1 MEKNGKRPRVLVS
14 ACLLGQ
20 AVRYDG
26 GRRRHAWLVEELLPR
41 IEPVAACPE
50 VGIGLGVPRPPIQLV
65 SIGKEVRALGVEDAS
80 LDVTQALEDYGYR
93 WRQERLDGAILK
105 ARSPSCGLGTTPFF
119 DADGCELGLT
129 SGLFA
134 QTLLDVLPPERCIDE
149 QGLDDPARRD
159 AWLAALFT
167 DRPWNE

>member
-65 SIGKEVRALGVEDAS
+65 SIGEEVRALGVEDAS
-80 LDVTQALEDYGYR
+80 LDVTQALEDYGHR
-93 WRQERLDGAILK
+93 WQRERLDGAILK
-105 ARSPSCGLGTTPFF
+105 ARSPSCGLGSTPLFNSS
-119 DADGCELGLT
+119 GCKQGLT

-134 QTLLDVLPPERCIDE
+134 QALLEFLPPERCIDE
-149 QGLDDPARRD
+149 QGLDNPARRA
-159 AWLAALFT
+159 AWLAAVLS
-167 DRPWNE
+167 NQK